1 MSVDFDDMETVIDVL
16 EVLTDLDV
24 LRSVAIKLAKL
35 VELETE
41 KNKLSKEMIE
51 IYKDRVDSLTVV
63 VEKSSEVL
71 QMLKDHP
78 ELANSL

>member
-1 MSVDFDDMETVIDVL
+1 MSVDFDDMETVIDIL

-41 KNKLSKEMIE
+41 KNKLSREMIE

>member
-41 KNKLSKEMIE
+41 KNKLSREMIE